1 MASDDGKLRIYDSYS
16 LQLRQ
21 SVKAHCD
28 YIRSIVS
35 HPSANILLTAGDDGV
50 IRAWSYSKA
59 TAALE
64 LEAEYIGHDEA
75 IMSIAT
81 DPQGIRLV
89 SASQDKTVRV
99 WDISPFQN
107 MDDFR
112 IKAAEGRIG
121 NQMGKR
127 EETILDKVTV
137 KNMTKMAK
145 QAGNMVTGYITNN
158 ASLKKSETI
167 DLQAKVKF
175 DPLFT
180 LNGHTGCVNSAVWC
194 ES

>member
-1 MASDDGKLRIYDSYS
+1 M
-16 LQLRQ
+16 
-21 SVKAHCD
+21 
-28 YIRSIVS
+28 
-35 HPSANILLTAGDDGV
+35 
-50 IRAWSYSKA
+50 
-59 TAALE
+59 
-64 LEAEYIGHDEA
+64 DE
-75 IMSIAT
+75 
-81 DPQGIRLV
+81 
-89 SASQDKTVRV
+89 
-99 WDISPFQN
+99 
-107 MDDFR
+107 FR
-112 IKAAEGRIG
+112 TKAAEGRIG

-158 ASLKKSETI
+158 ASLKKSETL
-167 DLQAKVKF
+167 DVQAKVKF